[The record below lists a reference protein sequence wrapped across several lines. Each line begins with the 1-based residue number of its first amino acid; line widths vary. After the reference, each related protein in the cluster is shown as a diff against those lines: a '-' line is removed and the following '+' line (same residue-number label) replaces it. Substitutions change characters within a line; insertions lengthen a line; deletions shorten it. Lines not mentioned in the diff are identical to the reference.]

1 MIIPVGRTPI
11 YIPNYRHYRRHYN
24 DGDQN
29 VFEVKSVHS
38 PLCVIISMFVGV
50 MSACVV
56 FYLLREEADNFVG
69 AMLIGVL
76 GAVVGFFMFALSLMI
91 CTTIFG

>member
-1 MIIPVGRTPI
+1 
-11 YIPNYRHYRRHYN
+11 
-24 DGDQN
+24 
-29 VFEVKSVHS
+29 
-38 PLCVIISMFVGV
+38 MFVGV